1 MVSVDEGRRKARVKT
16 RIPGSGS
23 PDGDYADEALSG
35 SSKLRATELEL
46 KGAELIQSKRAS
58 RSVLNAC
65 HALVVLMEAGE
76 PLALG
81 EFAQRAKLA
90 PATAHRILRSLAL
103 YQFVRQNDDGGY
115 ELGFR
120 LLELGSAVASQFDI
134 VRMARP
140 HMERLAETTGETVHL
155 AVLDDD
161 HAVYVDKVEGRHSIR
176 LVSRPGYT
184 VPLHATSLGKVLC
197 AGLNDSALEALLER
211 LSRSLDDNALKRFR
225 AEIDEARR
233 TGYAV
238 DREELLPGL
247 MCVGTPV
254 FDRDGSVLA
263 AMSVAGP
270 TFRMEG
276 PLQQYAGVLA
286 DAVSELSSEL
296 GYSGPRLGATGRR

>member
-1 MVSVDEGRRKARVKT
+1 VDEGRRRARAKT
-16 RIPGSGS
+16 RMPGSGT
-23 PDGDYADEALSG
+23 PDGGRADEALTG
-35 SSKLRATELEL
+35 AAKLPPTELES

-65 HALVVLMEAGE
+65 HALVILMEAGE

-81 EFAQRAKLA
+81 EFAHRAKLA

-103 YQFVRQNDDGGY
+103 YQFVRQTDDGDY
-115 ELGFR
+115 ELGLR

-155 AVLDDD
+155 ALLDDD

-197 AGLNDSALEALLER
+197 AGLNDAALDALLER
-211 LSRSLDDNALKRFR
+211 LRRSLDDETLRRFR
-225 AEIDEARR
+225 AEIDDARR

-247 MCVGTPV
+247 MCVGTPI

-270 TFRMEG
+270 TFRMEEA
-276 PLQQYAGVLA
+276 LQQHADVLA
-286 DAVSELSSEL
+286 DAVAALSSEL
-296 GYSGPRLGATGRR
+296 GYSGPQLGTTGRR

>member
-1 MVSVDEGRRKARVKT
+1 VDEGRRRARAKT
-16 RIPGSGS
+16 RTPGSGS
-23 PDGDYADEALSG
+23 PDGGRADDALSG
-35 SSKLRATELEL
+35 TAKLPPTELES

-65 HALVVLMEAGE
+65 HALVILMEAGE

-81 EFAQRAKLA
+81 EFAHRAKLA

-103 YQFVRQNDDGGY
+103 YQFVRQNDDGDY
-115 ELGFR
+115 ELGLR

-197 AGLNDSALEALLER
+197 AGLNDADLDALLER
-211 LSRSLDDNALKRFR
+211 LRRSLDDETLSRFR

-247 MCVGTPV
+247 MCVGTPI

-270 TFRMEG
+270 TFRMEAA
-276 PLQQYAGVLA
+276 LQQHADVLA
-286 DAVSELSSEL
+286 DAVAALSSEL
-296 GYSGPRLGATGRR
+296 GYSGPQLGTTGRR